1 MCIICDGASP
11 EEARRRLATLVRR
24 YGWAIQGVEAGPRSA
39 PWAYTIGLSEMF
51 GHPELVIAGAEVEAA
66 AAGLNE
72 LAERVGSGE
81 RFEAGR
87 RGILLLG
94 AKVDVVPIEPVHLRR
109 GLLAAWEDYYA
120 DLESVRPRLE
130 AVQVV
135 LPPEVLSVVGSG
147 GQPHLDQ
154 CRSGLTIA
162 GPNRAERRAVR
173 HGRRG

>member
-1 MCIICDGASP
+1 
-11 EEARRRLATLVRR
+11 V
-24 YGWAIQGVEAGPRSA
+24 
-39 PWAYTIGLSEMF
+39 AYTIGLSEVF

-94 AKVDVVPIEPVHLRR
+94 AMVDVVPIEPVHLRR

-120 DLESVRPRLE
+120 DSVRPRLE

-135 LPPEVLSVVGSG
+135 LSPEVLSVVGAG
-147 GQPHLDQ
+147 GQPRLDR
-154 CRSGLTIA
+154 CRSGLAIA

-173 HGRRG
+173 HGRRS